1 MNIKLKSGA
10 VIKGF
15 CSTISLNIIEVT
27 FNSNEYPSFDD
38 LKGFQLLRNNGE
50 ILFDSK
56 GYDTLYKTI
65 GNGYLLS
72 NDGSVYVEPSDQGGL
87 PEYEPTLDELK
98 SSKKQEIGV
107 TCNSIIQ
114 AGIDVTFS
122 DAHTE
127 HFSLVENELQHDQL
141 NLFGKQVQLA
151 SGATQLEYHQD
162 GQPCKY
168 YTAEEMQLIVTTA
181 MSFVS
186 YHTTYCNSMNMWIKS
201 VEAKEE
207 LEKIYYGVD
216 IPEEYQSEVL
226 KTYLEQMKGDSAG
239 TDETTDT
246 DNSQV
251 ESTDVS
257 ETETP
262 ETSEGE
268 VSDKANE
275 AKTDVT
281 EDSVNEKSE

>member
-98 SSKKQEIGV
+98 ASKKQEIGV

-201 VEAKEE
+201 VETKEE

-226 KTYLEQMKGDSAG
+226 KTYLEKMKGESGKIEDSSQTDGEVPG
-239 TDETTDT
+239 T
-246 DNSQV
+246 
-251 ESTDVS
+251 S
-257 ETETP
+257 EAP
-262 ETSEGE
+262 ETNSSESENASDTTSNIE
-268 VSDKANE
+268 VANI
-275 AKTDVT
+275 TD
-281 EDSVNEKSE
+281 EKSE

>member
-27 FNSNEYPSFDD
+27 FNSNEYPSFND
-38 LKGFQLLRNNGE
+38 LKEFKLLRNNGE

-72 NDGSVYVEPSDQGGL
+72 NDGSIYVEPSDQGNS

-98 SSKKQEIGV
+98 ASKKQEIGV

-122 DAHTE
+122 DAHIE

-141 NLFGKQVQLA
+141 NLFGKQVQLS

-201 VEAKEE
+201 VETKEE

-226 KTYLEQMKGDSAG
+226 KTYLEKMKGDSG
-239 TDETTDT
+239 ETGDSSQTD
-246 DNSQV
+246 SGV
-251 ESTDVS
+251 
-257 ETETP
+257 P
-262 ETSEGE
+262 ETSETDSSE
-268 VSDKANE
+268 PNVSS
-275 AKTDVT
+275 TDVT
-281 EDSVNEKSE
+281 NPTDEKSE

>member
-10 VIKGF
+10 VIEGS
-15 CSTISLNIIEVT
+15 CSTVSLNVIEVT
-27 FNSNEYPSFDD
+27 FNSEDYPSFDD
-38 LKGFQLLRNNGE
+38 LKGFELLRDNGE
-50 ILFDSK
+50 LLFSSK

-72 NDGSVYVEPSDQGGL
+72 NDGSVYVEPSDPGEL

-98 SSKKQEIGV
+98 ASKKQEVGV
-107 TCNSIIQ
+107 ACNSIIQ
-114 AGIDVTFS
+114 AGVDVTFS

-127 HFSLVENELQHDQL
+127 HFSLVENDLQHDQL

-168 YTAEEMQLIVTTA
+168 YTAEEMQLIVTAA

-201 VEAKEE
+201 VETKEE

-251 ESTDVS
+251 ENPDVS
-257 ETETP
+257 ETETQ
-262 ETSEGE
+262 ETPEGE
-268 VSDKANE
+268 ISDKTE
-275 AKTDVT
+275 TDLT
-281 EDSVNEKSE
+281 EDSGDEKSE